1 MATSRQKRAAA
12 VEPVKKELSIEE
24 LAALV
29 TVYNDF
35 VMVKPIEI
43 PASATIQESDHWK
56 QNPNRAIV
64 VKVGEGRVVNGL
76 LLPITCKPGEVV
88 YITKYGEDVTV
99 EGVKLQLVHAS
110 EVKFG
115 WTLRG

>member
-12 VEPVKKELSIEE
+12 VEPAEKELTIEE

-35 VMVKPIEI
+35 VMVKPLEI
-43 PASATIQESDHWK
+43 PVSATLVESEHWK
-56 QNPNRAIV
+56 QNPNQAIV
-64 VKVGEGRVVNGL
+64 VKASDERYIGGVLV
-76 LLPITCKPGEVV
+76 PITCRMGQRV
-88 YITKYGEDVTV
+88 YITKYGEDVNV
-99 EGVKLQLVHAS
+99 AGVKLQLVHAS

-115 WTLRG
+115 FNA